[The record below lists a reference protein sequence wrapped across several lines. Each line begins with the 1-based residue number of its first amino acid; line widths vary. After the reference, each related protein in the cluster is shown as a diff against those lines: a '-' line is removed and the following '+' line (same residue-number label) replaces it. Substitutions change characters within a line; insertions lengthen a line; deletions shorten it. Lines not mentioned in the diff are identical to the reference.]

1 MILDGHQHFWALANP
16 FTDWPTADLAPIHRD
31 FLPADF
37 PADAAVWGTIL
48 VQAAPDRAETAWLLR
63 LAQDHPLVRGVVGWA
78 DLAAPDA
85 PAQIAA
91 LAQEP
96 LLKGLRPM
104 LQGLDDPRWILRGEV
119 GDGLDAMARHGL
131 CLDALVRAPQLPVIA
146 ELAACHPALR
156 IALDHAG
163 KPDIASHGYAAW
175 ANDLA
180 ALSGHGNVWCKLSGL
195 WTEAGGQTDDATIAL
210 YVDHILA
217 CFGPDRV
224 IWGSDWPVLHLAGDY
239 HDWLAQC
246 RRLLSGFNET
256 EQAQVFLHNGVGFY
270 GLATS

>member
-31 FLPADF
+31 FLPSDF
-37 PADAAVWGTIL
+37 PAAAAVWGTIL

-85 PAQIAA
+85 PVQIAA

-104 LQGLDDPRWILRGEV
+104 LQGLDDPRWILRADV
-119 GDGLDAMARHGL
+119 ADGLDAMARHGL
-131 CLDALVRAPQLPVIA
+131 RLDALVRAPQLPVIA
-146 ELAACHPALR
+146 QLAARHPTLR
-156 IALDHAG
+156 IVLDHAG
-163 KPDIASHGYAAW
+163 KPDIAGNGHATW
-175 ANDLA
+175 ARDLA

-195 WTEAGGQTDDATIAL
+195 WTEAGGQTDDATIAP
-210 YVDHILA
+210 YVDEVLA